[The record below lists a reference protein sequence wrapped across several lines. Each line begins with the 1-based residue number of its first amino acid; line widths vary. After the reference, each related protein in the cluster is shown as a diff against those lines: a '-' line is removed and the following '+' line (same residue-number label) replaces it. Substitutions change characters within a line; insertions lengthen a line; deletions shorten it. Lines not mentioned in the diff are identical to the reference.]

1 MSNKILGLKKLSQKL
16 KILKKKKKKIVLC
29 HGVFDVLHIGH
40 INHFNSAKK
49 LGDILVVSVTP
60 DKFVKKG
67 PNRPIFPLNIRMQS
81 LSALKNID
89 YITANT
95 TETAVNPILD
105 LKPDIYCK
113 GKDYKDE
120 KSDHTRNI
128 IKEVRAIKSVN
139 GKINYTEDRLF
150 SSSNIINSSNLNLT
164 NSQMKFLKEIR
175 NDKKNKNLK
184 ISNLINSFSDLK
196 VLVIGETMIDE
207 YLYCDALGKSGKEPV
222 LAVKNL
228 HSEKFIGG
236 TLSIAKNLS
245 NFCKKVTV
253 LSYVGEKKEQLK
265 FLTNKLE
272 KNINPIMIPKK
283 KSCTIIKRRIID
295 DVNKTKILG
304 LYSIEDHLINKKEE
318 RSIIKIISKIIGKH
332 DLVIVSD
339 YGHGFITDKVAR
351 LIIAKSKFLSVN
363 AQLNSA
369 NVGYHTISK
378 YKNAD
383 LVIINETEMRHEMRD
398 KSEKIINLIKKLALK
413 INPKFLTV
421 TSGNQGSITFV
432 KKNKKIFHCPAF
444 AFRVFD
450 KIGAGDTMLAYLSL
464 TVFKKINTKIGM
476 FISSLAA
483 AFNVENAANS
493 KVLKKTDIIK
503 SAESYLK

>member
-1 MSNKILGLKKLSQKL
+1 MSNKILSIKKLAQRIKKLKKR
-16 KILKKKKKKIVLC
+16 KKKIILC

-60 DKFVKKG
+60 DKFVRKG
-67 PNRPIFPLNIRMQS
+67 PNRPIFPLNLRMQS
-81 LSALKNID
+81 LSALKSID
-89 YITANT
+89 YVTANT
-95 TETAVNPILD
+95 TETAVNPILEI
-105 LKPDIYCK
+105 KPNIYCK
-113 GKDYKDE
+113 GKDYRDE
-120 KSDHTRNI
+120 KSDHTQNI
-128 IKEVRAIKSVN
+128 KREVKAIKSIN
-139 GKINYTEDRLF
+139 GKINYTEDKLF
-150 SSSNIINSSNLNLT
+150 SSSNIINNSNLNLT
-164 NSQMKFLKEIR
+164 DVQIKFLRELK
-175 NDKKNKNLK
+175 NQNKKFK

-207 YLYCDALGKSGKEPV
+207 YLYCDALGKSGKEPI

-265 FLTNKLE
+265 FLKTKLE

-283 KSCTIIKRRIID
+283 NSCTIIKRRIID
-295 DVNKTKILG
+295 NINRTKILG
-304 LYSIEDHLINKKEE
+304 LYSLEDHLINKKEE
-318 RSIIKIISKIIGKH
+318 KKIIKILSKIIKEH

-339 YGHGFITDKVAR
+339 YGHGFISDKVAKV
-351 LIIAKSKFLSVN
+351 IINKSKFLSVN
-363 AQLNSA
+363 AQLNAA
-369 NVGYHTISK
+369 NVGFHTISK
-378 YKNAD
+378 YKKAD

-398 KSEKIINLIKKLALK
+398 KSEKTTNLIKKLALK

-421 TSGNQGSITFV
+421 TSGNQGSITLI
-432 KKNKKIFHCPAF
+432 KKNKKIIHCPAF
-444 AFRVFD
+444 AFKVSD

-464 TVFKKINTKIGM
+464 AVFKKINTKIGM

-493 KVLKKTDIIK
+493 KILKKIDIIK
-503 SAESYLK
+503 SAEAYLK